1 MSKTISQI
9 AKEIGVSR
17 QSVWHKTKNKQFA
30 EQIKKHSKVIGNK
43 LYIDEEGEKIIK
55 NAFAQLIDERQQ
67 NAKSNDDKTITKLE
81 ENTPDNTTNE
91 NNYNNKQIIDIL
103 NLQLA
108 NLNKQNE
115 ELRQDNKE
123 LAEELRA
130 ERKHLRELADKLAEL
145 AANAQKLHAGDI
157 VVPKLETTVEA
168 NNATKKNNIFNI
180 FFRHKNNK

>member
-1 MSKTISQI
+1 MNKTISQI
-9 AKEIGVSR
+9 AAEIGVSR

-43 LYIDEEGEKIIK
+43 LYIDKEGKKIIK
-55 NAFAQLIDERQQ
+55 NAFTQLINERQQ
-67 NAKSNDDKTITKLE
+67 NPKHHDNKTIDKLE
-81 ENTPDNTTNE
+81 KNIADNTIDE
-91 NNYNNKQIIDIL
+91 NNYSNKQIIDML
-103 NLQLA
+103 NSQIV

-145 AANAQKLHAGDI
+145 ATNAQKLHAGDI
-157 VVPKLETTVEA
+157 VAPKLEATVETD
-168 NNATKKNNIFNI
+168 NTKKNSIFDI
-180 FFRHKNNK
+180 LFRRKNNK